1 MGPGRENGQKRPR
14 AYRSLHVA
22 SFGLQETM
30 ARGPRSVSWQVAW
43 VPSLDRGKLIKVG
56 TQLGL
61 AHPAGGRAQARLWG
75 LSLGGP
81 TPM

>member
-1 MGPGRENGQKRPR
+1 
-14 AYRSLHVA
+14 
-22 SFGLQETM
+22 M

-81 TPM
+81 TPLQAFWPSLRNTDKLLTSHQLLGKK